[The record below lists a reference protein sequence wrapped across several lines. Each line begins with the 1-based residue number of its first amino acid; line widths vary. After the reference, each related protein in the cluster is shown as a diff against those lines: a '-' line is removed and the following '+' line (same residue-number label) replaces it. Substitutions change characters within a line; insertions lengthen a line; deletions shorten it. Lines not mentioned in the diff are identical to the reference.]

1 MEIDLPGLPNSNIT
15 GRFTGLSSQTF
26 TDNLYSNYTVDYTT
40 EKATNFSFIF
50 GVLFSSLTGI
60 MAGANMSGELK
71 KPSKSIPTG
80 TIGAVIFVFTLYITE
95 SLLLAASCDH
105 NLLVY
110 NNKVLQEISFWGP
123 LVPIGIIASTFSSEL
138 SCIIGS
144 SRILKALADDEIFGS
159 ALNFVKFG
167 KTKAGNPI
175 VAVICSFVIA
185 QLVLLIG
192 SLNAIA
198 PLVTILYLLAYFGV
212 NLACL
217 ALGLASAPNFRPTFK
232 YFSWHTALFG
242 MVSSITM
249 TFIVSIEYAA
259 ISIGMLVA
267 IVTMLYLRDFPP
279 EWGSIS
285 QALIFHQVRKYLLM
299 LDTRKDHVKFWR
311 PQILLLISNPRS
323 ALSLIEFGNDVKKGG
338 LFVLGNVK
346 VGDLSSHDEDPCA
359 KELPL
364 WTKLV
369 ENLKVKAFV
378 ELTLS
383 PSIKNGIQ
391 NLIRVSG
398 LGGMKPNTVMMGFY
412 DNVMPEDLLKSRS
425 FAKKKRL
432 LNYSTNSI
440 DSIAAA
446 DRFMSQ
452 FEELRVQTE
461 TLNTPPENRLDLDS
475 YVECIRDILKM
486 KKNLCIARQF
496 NLLKKDE
503 IKRKTNQIFIDV
515 WPINFLLPETCAQL
529 DSTCLF
535 MFQLSCILNMVSVW
549 KKATLR
555 VFLCSDNLDV
565 IENARRKSRLD
576 NLLNQLRIK
585 AFTCVV
591 PIDNIKHLLNRP
603 VIPEGDLYHFQ
614 HLPTSVQ
621 VLNVS
626 QVYLK
631 TVNALLKTHSD
642 NSTLCFLYLPAP
654 PAIRQQVENAAA
666 ASSDD
671 LMNPRD
677 NNKKYIS
684 ILETLSDS
692 LPPCI
697 FVNGV
702 NVVTSTTL

>member
-1 MEIDLPGLPNSNIT
+1 
-15 GRFTGLSSQTF
+15 
-26 TDNLYSNYTVDYTT
+26 
-40 EKATNFSFIF
+40 
-50 GVLFSSLTGI
+50 
-60 MAGANMSGELK
+60 
-71 KPSKSIPTG
+71 
-80 TIGAVIFVFTLYITE
+80 
-95 SLLLAASCDH
+95 
-105 NLLVY
+105 
-110 NNKVLQEISFWGP
+110 
-123 LVPIGIIASTFSSEL
+123 
-138 SCIIGS
+138 
-144 SRILKALADDEIFGS
+144 
-159 ALNFVKFG
+159 
-167 KTKAGNPI
+167 
-175 VAVICSFVIA
+175 
-185 QLVLLIG
+185 
-192 SLNAIA
+192 
-198 PLVTILYLLAYFGV
+198 
-212 NLACL
+212 
-217 ALGLASAPNFRPTFK
+217 
-232 YFSWHTALFG
+232 
-242 MVSSITM
+242 
-249 TFIVSIEYAA
+249 
-259 ISIGMLVA
+259 
-267 IVTMLYLRDFPP
+267 
-279 EWGSIS
+279 
-285 QALIFHQVRKYLLM
+285 
-299 LDTRKDHVKFWR
+299 
-311 PQILLLISNPRS
+311 
-323 ALSLIEFGNDVKKGG
+323 
-338 LFVLGNVK
+338 VLGNVK
-346 VGDLSSHDEDPCA
+346 VGDLNSYDEDPCA
-359 KELPL
+359 KELPI
-364 WTKLV
+364 WMNLV
-369 ENLKVKAFV
+369 DNLKIKAFV
-378 ELTLS
+378 ELTMS
-383 PSIKNGIQ
+383 PSIKSGIHS
-391 NLIRVSG
+391 LIRVSG
-398 LGGMKPNTVMMGFY
+398 LGGMKPNTIMMGFY
-412 DNVMPEDLLKSRS
+412 DNTQPEDLLKNRVFS
-425 FAKKKRL
+425 KKRRL
-432 LNYSTNSI
+432 LNYSTNGNL
-440 DSIAAA
+440 DSLNI
-446 DRFMSQ
+446 Q
-452 FEELRVQTE
+452 FEGIRGESDENQTASQE
-461 TLNTPPENRLDLDS
+461 TRLDIDC

-486 KKNLCIARQF
+486 NKNLCIGRQF
-496 NLLKKDE
+496 HTLKKE
-503 IKRKTNQIFIDV
+503 QIREKTTPIFIDV
-515 WPINFLLPETCAQL
+515 WPLNFLLPETCAQL